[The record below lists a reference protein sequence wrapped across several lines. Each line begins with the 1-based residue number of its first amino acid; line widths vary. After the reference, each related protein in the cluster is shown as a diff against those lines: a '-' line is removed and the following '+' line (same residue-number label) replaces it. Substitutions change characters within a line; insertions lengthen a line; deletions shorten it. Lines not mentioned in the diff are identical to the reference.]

1 MTGPKKVSKRVYK
14 ICVNEEDFD
23 FETAS
28 IKPKSAVEA
37 FLEKIRARLIKQ

>member
-1 MTGPKKVSKRVYK
+1 MTGPRRVSKRIYK

-28 IKPKSAVEA
+28 IKPKTAVEA
-37 FLEKIRARLIKQ
+37 FLEKIRARLIKR